1 MFFREKNN
9 QYAAVTIG
17 LQWKQATAE
26 KRFFTWL
33 VITPAYLIFLV
44 IFLNWFLPYINQRQ
58 GFLLPDP
65 LLSVIPPVDLST
77 WIFPV
82 IYLSVLATFIYLLGY
97 PEKFLRTLMSFAL
110 VYSLRVLTL
119 YLVPMAPPQGC
130 IPLADPIMLHFAYDG
145 RVITRDLFFS
155 GHTACMLMLVLAVQ
169 KKALKLFL
177 AAGLVA
183 VIVMLL
189 FQHAHYTI
197 DIMGALIFTPV
208 CWKIGGKIL
217 S

>member
-1 MFFREKNN
+1 MSFREKNN
-9 QYAAVTIG
+9 QHTAVSIS

-33 VITPAYLIFLV
+33 VLTLAYLILLV
-44 IFLNWFLPYINQRQ
+44 VFLNWFLPYINQRQ
-58 GFLLPDP
+58 GFLLEDP
-65 LLSVIPPVDLST
+65 LLSVIPPVDLSA

-82 IYLSVLATFIYLLGY
+82 IYLSVLAAFIYLLGY
-97 PEKFLRTLMSFAL
+97 PERFLRTMMSFAL

-119 YLVPMAPPQGC
+119 YLVPIASPQGC

-145 RVITRDLFFS
+145 RIITRDLFFS
-155 GHTACMLMLVLAVQ
+155 GHTACMLTLVLAVQ

-177 AAGLVA
+177 AAGLIA

-197 DIMGALIFTPV
+197 DILGALIFTPV
-208 CWKIGGKIL
+208 CWKISGKIL